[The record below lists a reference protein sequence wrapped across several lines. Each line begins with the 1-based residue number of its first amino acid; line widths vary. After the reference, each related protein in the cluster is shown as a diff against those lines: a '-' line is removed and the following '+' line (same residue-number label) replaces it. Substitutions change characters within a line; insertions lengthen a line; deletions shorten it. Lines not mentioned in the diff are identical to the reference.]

1 MRAELSHSTLSR
13 KLGGLNAMTS
23 TRIEYAPDYSHLSKD
38 LLAICKL
45 YGRTPEQISSICQ
58 VPLDTVNDWETGSK
72 RIPVLCAYELSKNL
86 GIAMPNLARHH

>member
-1 MRAELSHSTLSR
+1 MSAELSHSTLSG

-45 YGRTPEQISSICQ
+45 
-58 VPLDTVNDWETGSK
+58 
-72 RIPVLCAYELSKNL
+72 
-86 GIAMPNLARHH
+86 

>member
-1 MRAELSHSTLSR
+1 
-13 KLGGLNAMTS
+13 MTS
-23 TRIEYAPDYSHLSKD
+23 TRIEYTPDYSHLSKD

-58 VPLDTVNDWETGSK
+58 VPLDTVNDWEDGYT